1 MEAHTFSRIV
11 AFFIDII
18 LLSLLLSLLTFW
30 IPTSKSYKE
39 ALENE
44 NTIMEK
50 YRDNKINS
58 SEFLN
63 QYFENYYVKDKENII
78 TSVISIV
85 LSLGYFGTFA
95 FYNNGQTLGKKL
107 MKIKVSTID
116 GKNPSHL
123 SLVIRSLIIN
133 SIFTSILSC
142 ILILFITK
150 NQYIYTIGILQVLQ
164 SFIMLI
170 SLLMIAF
177 SKGKRGLHDLLTR
190 TKVIQC
196 E

>member
-18 LLSLLLSLLTFW
+18 LLSILLSLLTFW
-30 IPTSKSYKE
+30 VPTSKNYKE

-50 YRDNKINS
+50 YRDNEISS

-85 LSLGYFGTFA
+85 LSLGYFGSFA

-107 MKIKVSTID
+107 MRIKVSTND
-116 GKNPSHL
+116 NKNPSHL
-123 SLVIRSLIIN
+123 SLIVRALIIN
-133 SIFTSILSC
+133 SIFTSVLSC
-142 ILILFITK
+142 ILILFIAK
-150 NQYIYTIGILQVLQ
+150 NQYIYTIGVLQVIQ
-164 SFIMLI
+164 SLVMLASI
-170 SLLMIAF
+170 LMVAF
-177 SKGKRGLHDLLTR
+177 SKEKRGLHDLIAK
-190 TKVIQC
+190 TKVVQC

>member
-18 LLSLLLSLLTFW
+18 LLSILLSLLTFW
-30 IPTSKSYKE
+30 VPTSKNYKE

-50 YRDNKINS
+50 YRDNEISS

-107 MKIKVSTID
+107 MRIKVSTND
-116 GKNPSHL
+116 NKNPSHL
-123 SLVIRSLIIN
+123 SLIVRALIIN
-133 SIFTSILSC
+133 SIFTSVLSC
-142 ILILFITK
+142 ILILFIAK
-150 NQYIYTIGILQVLQ
+150 NQYIYTIGVLQVIQ
-164 SFIMLI
+164 SLVMLASI
-170 SLLMIAF
+170 LMVAF
-177 SKGKRGLHDLLTR
+177 SKEKRGLHDLIAK

>member
-44 NTIMEK
+44 NNIMEK

-107 MKIKVSTID
+107 MKIKVSTYD
-116 GKNPSHL
+116 SKNPSHL
-123 SLVIRSLIIN
+123 SLIIRTLIIN

-142 ILILFITK
+142 ILILFIAK
-150 NQYIYTIGILQVLQ
+150 NQYIYTIGLLQVIQ

-170 SLLMIAF
+170 SLLMVAF
-177 SKGKRGLHDLLTR
+177 SKEKRGLHDLLAK